1 MNKKALTIAASVL
14 LAGCTYFPE
23 LADIEECEGA
33 EGKDVT
39 IEYGDSKIVVTHKVS
54 PARDEKVVFKLK
66 PDSKSDEG
74 VDYKNLEIRVVG
86 ETRESTWLNRRFKA
100 SDTNNKKFEVCVD
113 NRPAET
119 YYYKVIV
126 PEVGY
131 IDPRVDVHD

>member
-1 MNKKALTIAASVL
+1 MKNKLLPIAASVL
-14 LAGCTYFPE
+14 LAGCTHFPE

-66 PDSKSDEG
+66 PDTKSDEG
-74 VDYKNLEIRVVG
+74 VDYKNLEIQVVG
-86 ETRESTWLNRRFKA
+86 DSRESSWLNRKFRA

-113 NRPAET
+113 GRPKGT

-126 PEVGY
+126 PEVGM